1 MFLVCFWGPV
11 IPHKLFGSLRVKGF
25 SGLCI
30 LIFYLFLV
38 DWLLSSC
45 FYEMNPACAKTQK
58 STSIDLQKSMFFL
71 EKQKSAKHRGHMKLF
86 LIQRRSFSCPEKRSG
101 RCKPWAKRITL
112 FSKRKGKNA
121 GATHFTPRCRSN
133 IDV

>member
-25 SGLCI
+25 SRLCI

-45 FYEMNPACAKTQK
+45 FYEMHPACAKTQK
-58 STSIDLQKSMFFL
+58 STSIDLQKSIFFG
-71 EKQKSAKHRGHMKLF
+71 ETQVR
-86 LIQRRSFSCPEKRSG
+86 
-101 RCKPWAKRITL
+101 
-112 FSKRKGKNA
+112 
-121 GATHFTPRCRSN
+121 
-133 IDV
+133 